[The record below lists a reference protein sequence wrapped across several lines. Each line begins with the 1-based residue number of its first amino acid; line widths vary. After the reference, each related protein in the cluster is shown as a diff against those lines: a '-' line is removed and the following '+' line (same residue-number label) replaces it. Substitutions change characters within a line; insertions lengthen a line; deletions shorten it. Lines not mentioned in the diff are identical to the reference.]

1 MKIEARREL
10 AEIVRILGR
19 DNPIF
24 GGGARKNHKIG
35 LAQPTAVA
43 GESRYEGPGCGD
55 GGY

>member
-43 GESRYEGPGCGD
+43 GESRYEGPGC
-55 GGY
+55 